1 MMVTEWYPYT
11 NLSEPTSGLH
21 ASLVQSNKAS
31 TTTLGRSEHAVL
43 CFWETEEDTIHVYG
57 CCYKLY
63 KIESGVGHGVSERM
77 ASWKDGFIV
86 GKWDHLKPKPY
97 ILCTYIYIRIY
108 IYHLSCIIYH
118 ISYIIYYLL
127 SIIYYILYSDG
138 HPLRTYFFHFFL
150 HLERGTKSTLRT

>member
-43 CFWETEEDTIHVYG
+43 CFWETEEDTIHVYR

-97 ILCTYIYIRIY
+97 ILCTYIYIYVYIY

-127 SIIYYILYSDG
+127 YIIYYIATD
-138 HPLRTYFFHFFL
+138 T
-150 HLERGTKSTLRT
+150 HLERIFSIFFCT